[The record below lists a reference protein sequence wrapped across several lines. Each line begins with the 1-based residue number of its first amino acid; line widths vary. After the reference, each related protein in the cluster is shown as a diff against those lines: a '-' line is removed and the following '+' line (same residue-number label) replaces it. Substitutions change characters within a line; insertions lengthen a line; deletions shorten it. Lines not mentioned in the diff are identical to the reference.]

1 MRLIPSLALLMVAG
15 LSACDRAG
23 EEQTAGN
30 VSQAAQNVAA
40 PASNPIEPEQVAFD
54 RFGLIR
60 VGATIA
66 DLEAEGLVVA
76 GRDDVL
82 PGTTCA
88 YARFRGLDDVAV
100 MLDGERIVRIDI
112 SGTQYEGPHGLRVG
126 QSEAEAIRR
135 LGSAQ
140 VQDHPYT
147 GPQGHY
153 LILLDDGTGTGLIAE
168 TDGKTVERWRIG
180 QHEQVQWIEGC
191 A

>member
-1 MRLIPSLALLMVAG
+1 MRLIPSLALLLVAG

-23 EEQTAGN
+23 EEQPAGN
-30 VSQAAQNVAA
+30 VSEATQNSAA
-40 PASNPIEPEQVAFD
+40 PASNALEPEQVAFD
-54 RFGLIR
+54 RLGLIR
-60 VGATIA
+60 IGATIT

-88 YARFRGLDDVAV
+88 YASFRGLEDVAV

-112 SGTQYEGPHGLRVG
+112 SGSQHEGPYGLRVG

-135 LGSAQ
+135 LGSAK

-153 LILLDDGTGTGLIAE
+153 LILLNEEAGTGLIAE
-168 TDGKTVERWRIG
+168 TDGETVERWRIG

>member
-23 EEQTAGN
+23 EEQPAGILN
-30 VSQAAQNVAA
+30 QAAQNDAA
-40 PASNPIEPEQVAFD
+40 PASSAIEQVAFD
-54 RFGLIR
+54 RLGLIR
-60 VGATIA
+60 LGATIA

-88 YARFRGLDDVAV
+88 YASFRGLEDVAV
-100 MLDGERIVRIDI
+100 MLDGERIVRIDV
-112 SGTQYEGPHGLRVG
+112 SGSQHEGPYGLRVG

-135 LGSAQ
+135 LGSAK

-153 LILLDDGTGTGLIAE
+153 LILLNEEAGTGLIAE
-168 TDGKTVERWRIG
+168 TDGETVERWRIG